1 MRQTTYG
8 QIVCAEENIVTNWD
22 QQITEKVQVETLFLS
37 FKILRKYKH
46 LASFR
51 LSSPFHSFSIH
62 QKSNPFAIVRNS
74 SLRFQSTD
82 SKNGWNIE
90 WPFDISSWF
99 HKRHD
104 KMNEEERVFSSFFF
118 KGKTLTKHI
127 SWLNGP
133 RSIQFHAF
141 FLTLFFCSHSFC
153 MRNFD
158 GEIIKWWHQYTKSL
172 TMFIQFIEMSKHYAH
187 SNWQHHFIVKCHF
200 FLSLSLH
207 YCLNVWM

>member
-104 KMNEEERVFSSFFF
+104 KMNEEERFFSSFLF

-141 FLTLFFCSHSFC
+141 FLTLFFCSHSKF
-153 MRNFD
+153 RWGN
-158 GEIIKWWHQYTKSL
+158 HQMVTSVYQIT
-172 TMFIQFIEMSKHYAH
+172 HYEH
-187 SNWQHHFIVKCHF
+187 SIYWNEQTLCTFQ
-200 FLSLSLH
+200 LATSLH
-207 YCLNVWM
+207 R